1 MWPKPLILSEL
12 SMVGSNPTISS
23 NPAGRTVRVGLGKL
37 AYEAFVPNRLPP
49 EFPLD
54 RQLFVALSDADRA
67 LGELSGL
74 GRMLP
79 NPDLLINPFIRKEAV
94 LSSRIEGTQATITE
108 LYEFEAEGETRG
120 RRQGTEDV
128 QEVFNYVEAF
138 WYGLHRIDTLP
149 ISGRLLKEMHARL
162 LQGVR
167 GRDRNPGEF
176 RTTQNWIGPKDCL
189 LNDATFV
196 PPPIAEMADALG
208 AFELYLHEPEA
219 DLPPLVRLA
228 LIHCQ
233 FEMIHPFLDGNGR
246 IGRLLISLLLVHWK
260 LLPLPL
266 LYLSA
271 FFEQDRD
278 LYYDRLLATSRD
290 GAWRDWVLYFLG
302 GVAVQARDAT
312 ERAKRLQ
319 DLQQR
324 WRGEVTQARSSALLL
339 ILVDS
344 LFRSPVLTIP
354 HAARL
359 MGVTYPAAK
368 ANVEKLLA
376 VGILHPFRGG
386 PAYGRR
392 FWAPDVLT
400 VIGD

>member
-1 MWPKPLILSEL
+1 MLGL
-12 SMVGSNPTISS
+12 NPTVSS
-23 NPAGRTVRVGLGKL
+23 NPAGRNVRVGLGDV
-37 AYEAFVPNRLPP
+37 AYDAFVPNPLPP
-49 EFPLD
+49 DIPLGLE
-54 RQLFVALSDADRA
+54 LFAALSDADRA

-108 LYEFEAEGETRG
+108 VYEFEAEAETPG
-120 RRQGTEDV
+120 RRGGSEDV
-128 QEVFNYVEAF
+128 QEVVNYIEAF
-138 WYGLHRIDTLP
+138 WYGFKRIDELP
-149 ISGRLLKEMHARL
+149 LSGRLLKEMHEHL

-167 GRDRNPGEF
+167 GKQKNPGEF
-176 RTTQNWIGPKDCL
+176 RVTQNWIGPRDCL
-189 LNDATFV
+189 LKDASYV
-196 PPPIAEMADALG
+196 PPPVAEMEEAIRE
-208 AFELYLHEPEA
+208 FEQYLHEP
-219 DLPPLVRLA
+219 DPRLPPLVRLA

-246 IGRLLISLLLVHWK
+246 IGRLLVSLLLVHWK

-271 FFEQDRD
+271 YFERDRD

-290 GAWRDWVLYFLG
+290 GAWREWILYFLG
-302 GVAVQARDAT
+302 GVAMQARDAT

-319 DLQQR
+319 DLQQE
-324 WRGEVTQARSSALLL
+324 WRGRVTQARSSALLL
-339 ILVDS
+339 KLVDS

-354 HAARL
+354 RAARL
-359 MGVTYPAAK
+359 LDVTYPTAK
-368 ANVEKLLA
+368 SNVEKL
-376 VGILHPFRGG
+376 VRTGILHPFRGG
-386 PAYGRR
+386 TSYGRR
-392 FWAPDVLT
+392 FWAPDVLN